1 MKYSKI
7 AEFIK
12 PFIPKI
18 LQIYTDLLKADASI
32 IKNFQDLIGLLEED
46 IAPYANDLAKMF
58 INMFAEYTHKNPQD
72 NQHYGKEEEDD
83 EDSGE
88 DEEDTNF

>member
-1 MKYSKI
+1 
-7 AEFIK
+7 
-12 PFIPKI
+12 
-18 LQIYTDLLKADASI
+18 
-32 IKNFQDLIGLLEED
+32 
-46 IAPYANDLAKMF
+46 MF
-58 INMFAEYTHKNPQD
+58 INMFAEYTQKNPQD